1 MRASR
6 GGRAGWPRQAFR
18 RRLLAL
24 MRATALIHWRL
35 LVAGFRR
42 QSTYRLAALGGLVAN
57 ATFGLL
63 KVAVLF
69 ATVEAVGG
77 ELEGYDIGLM
87 SAYIW
92 ISQGLL
98 GSVNLF
104 GQSDMATRIKDGT
117 VAVDFLRPVDV
128 QSAAIAT
135 EVGRSLFA
143 LIPRGIPSVL
153 IGAVLIGMTLPATP
167 APYLLGAVSV
177 LLGITIAA
185 ATVYA
190 LVAAPGF
197 WLVETRGLQLLYM
210 VLSGFLAGL
219 FVPIYLFPTWLET
232 LAQATPFP
240 AMLMYPTDILSG
252 RVDLATSA
260 LMLGAQVGWLVVVG
274 AAGQLLTRAGRR
286 HLEVQGG

>member
-1 MRASR
+1 
-6 GGRAGWPRQAFR
+6 
-18 RRLLAL
+18 
-24 MRATALIHWRL
+24 MRATVRVYWRL

-69 ATVEAVGG
+69 ATVEAAGG
-77 ELEGYDIGLM
+77 ELDGYDVGTM

-92 ISQGLL
+92 VSQGLL

-104 GQSDMATRIKDGT
+104 GGSDIALRIKDGD

-128 QSAAIAT
+128 QGSAIAT

-153 IGAVLIGMTLPATP
+153 IGALLVGMTMPTTP
-167 APYLLGAVSV
+167 APYLLGAVSLV
-177 LLGITIAA
+177 LGITIAA

-197 WLVETRGLQLLYM
+197 WLVETRGLQILYM

-219 FVPIYLFPTWLET
+219 FVPIWLFPAWLE
-232 LAQATPFP
+232 AVAHATPFP

-252 RVDLATSA
+252 RVDLGGGLLHVAVQVLWLA
-260 LMLGAQVGWLVVVG
+260 LTVAVGQV
-274 AAGQLLTRAGRR
+274 LTRAGRHR
-286 HLEVQGG
+286 LEVQGG